1 MGGWPKKGRNRATT
15 FGSLNRS
22 QLMARVRSSG
32 NKTTEQRMV
41 KLLRKAGLKGWR
53 RHLSLPGKPD
63 FAWPALKVAVFV
75 DGCFWHG
82 HDCGKNINPRTN
94 AEAWQ
99 NKIEN
104 NRRRDRRASRQLRAE
119 GWSVLRIWECRLKS
133 RPKTCIKRIRRA
145 VEARAAKRA
154 LSDGA

>member
-15 FGSLNRS
+15 FGKLNRS

-53 RHLSLPGKPD
+53 RHLPLPGKPD
-63 FAWPALKVAVFV
+63 FAWPAQKVAVFV

-82 HDCGKNINPRTN
+82 HGCGKNITPRNN
-94 AEAWQ
+94 ARAWRQ
-99 NKIEN
+99 KIRN
-104 NRRRDRRASRQLRAE
+104 TTRRDRRASRKLRE
-119 GWSVLRIWECRLKS
+119 RGWRVLRIWECRL
-133 RPKTCIKRIRRA
+133 RQTPETCIRR
-145 VEARAAKRA
+145 VARALAHIEPM
-154 LSDGA
+154 G